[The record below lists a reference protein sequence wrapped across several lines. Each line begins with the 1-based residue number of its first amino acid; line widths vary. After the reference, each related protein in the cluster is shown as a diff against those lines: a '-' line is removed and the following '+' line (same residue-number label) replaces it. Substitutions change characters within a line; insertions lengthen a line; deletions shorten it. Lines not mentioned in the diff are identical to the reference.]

1 MATNGH
7 LTTDPRLNGILK
19 SLPEAEY
26 ELLSARL
33 RPRRFE
39 LGAELAGPNTSRDIV
54 FFPVEGI
61 CSVVVTMDNGM
72 SVEVSTVGR
81 EGVAGLGNV
90 FGVPI
95 TPAYT
100 CQHDLHGFAMVPAE
114 LRGIMAVAPQLTS
127 RLAIYAQVQYA
138 EAAQSAACNRL
149 HEAHERL
156 ARWLLVLA
164 DKAGSDEFE
173 MTHDFIAQM
182 LGSRRP
188 TVSLTA
194 RVLQHAG
201 LIDYR
206 RGNIAIIDRE
216 GLRASA
222 CECYD
227 LIARSYTQ
235 LAKATA

>member
-1 MATNGH
+1 MATDAR
-7 LTTDPRLNGILK
+7 LMTDPRFNGILK
-19 SLPEAEY
+19 SLPSTEY
-26 ELLSARL
+26 ELISAHL
-33 RPRRFE
+33 RPRTFE
-39 LGAELAGPNTSRDIV
+39 IGAELAGPNTSKDIAY
-54 FFPVEGI
+54 FPVKGI
-61 CSVVVTMDNGM
+61 CSVVVAMGDGT
-72 SVEVSTVGR
+72 SVEVSTVGK
-81 EGVAGLGNV
+81 EGMAGLGNV

-95 TPAYT
+95 NPAHT
-100 CQHDLHGFAMVPAE
+100 CQRDMHGFAMDAEE
-114 LRGIMAVAPQLTS
+114 LRGIIGVAPRLAS
-127 RLAIYAQVQYA
+127 SLAIYAQVQYA

-156 ARWLLVLA
+156 ARWLLVFA
-164 DKAGSDEFE
+164 DKIGTDEFE

-194 RVLQHAG
+194 RVLQNAG

-206 RGNIAIIDRE
+206 RGKITIIDRA

-227 LIARSYTQ
+227 FIARSYTQ
-235 LAKATA
+235 FAKATA